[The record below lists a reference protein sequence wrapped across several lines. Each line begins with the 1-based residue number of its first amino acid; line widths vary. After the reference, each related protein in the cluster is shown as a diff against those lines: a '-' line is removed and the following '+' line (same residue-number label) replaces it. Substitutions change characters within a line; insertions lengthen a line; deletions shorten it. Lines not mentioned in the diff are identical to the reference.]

1 MIEKLLLT
9 FGIATALS
17 LSAPDAAAAPKGG
30 DLTGDAFLKEVPANK
45 LYEKFRTPDSSSKL
59 FARWWWNGTRVCEKE
74 IVRELD
80 SMQRAGFGG
89 VEINSIAFPD
99 RYKDTLGF
107 AQVPWLSDRW
117 LELVDFTMRE
127 AAARGMYSDLI
138 VGSGW
143 PFGAETLSRDEQIK
157 MMALGT
163 MEFEGPCKVTVRT
176 DDLIRSATPKLLS
189 ANRDKLSELIEVRL
203 FPAHI
208 TELIPGTPVTFAPG
222 AQEVTIDVPAGR
234 HIAYVVV
241 KHTGYMGVIHGALGA
256 RGPVLDHFNAEAVRR
271 YLNRMSDA
279 MRPVVGNLHD
289 RIRSFFTDSFELEG
303 SNWCKDIREEFQKR
317 RGYDLYTYYPLILK
331 KVGPYGNE
339 IKTPYGARIEPDVME
354 RIYRMRYDYELTLAE
369 LFKERFLDELNAWC
383 RACGV
388 KSRIQAY
395 GKGCMPVESLMD
407 VDIPECETWY
417 HKENGEIFPD
427 DKMSGHGYKMVN
439 KFVASGAH
447 LSGKNVVSC
456 EEITNTRFVFNE
468 TLERIKITG
477 DLSNLSGVTHSVLH
491 GYNYSPAEA
500 PFPGWVRYGTFYN
513 ERNPLWR
520 FFPEW
525 ISYKA
530 RLSTVLRNSE
540 MQTDIA
546 LMQPLVDMWT
556 YLAPQFEPSPGKW
569 RPFYVNTLWEA
580 VHQNGGGCDYL
591 TESILQRSTF
601 ADGRIEYGDRSYK
614 ALLLLEVETISPET
628 LAAIGRYAAA
638 GGKVFFVG
646 STPSKAPGLA
656 GLEGGDKEVQRL
668 TADLMKQY
676 PDRILHVEAPRKGH
690 LIGWYKELQQKY
702 GLTPAVRID
711 NPQAFVN
718 QNHYKAGNLDIFFFA
733 NYSLTEAYTLDTE
746 FNIDLRGRRMWLW
759 DPMTGER
766 ALLPDTGTRLKLHL
780 EPTESRLLVFDKPVG
795 RCDRHGRRTA
805 RRSRRTSGPA
815 LERHAQPLRRHR
827 RRTRNRPPVR
837 PGQGEAFRILLRPDR
852 LPHDARRPSR
862 RMRAHGIRR
871 GKLRFGTLRQ
881 RRKGRYSMARPPRL
895 RRREAAPSGQ
905 KRVETRPHDH
915 TGQLHA
921 LAQRESHDGQ
931 VEQLQ
936 IQAGSQSLR
945 SDVGARPLPRLTL
958 PSRSSRRGR
967 SRTGTVSFL
976 AGRRPRRRRSRPTC
990 LCDPP
995 TSNSRMQSE
1004 PPRSGSAGRFGILWN
1019 GVWANFQINDYICPY
1034 DNATHAETLH
1044 HSGMQR
1050 RR

>member
-1 MIEKLLLT
+1 
-9 FGIATALS
+9 
-17 LSAPDAAAAPKGG
+17 
-30 DLTGDAFLKEVPANK
+30 
-45 LYEKFRTPDSSSKL
+45 
-59 FARWWWNGTRVCEKE
+59 
-74 IVRELD
+74 
-80 SMQRAGFGG
+80 
-89 VEINSIAFPD
+89 
-99 RYKDTLGF
+99 
-107 AQVPWLSDRW
+107 
-117 LELVDFTMRE
+117 
-127 AAARGMYSDLI
+127 
-138 VGSGW
+138 
-143 PFGAETLSRDEQIK
+143 
-157 MMALGT
+157 
-163 MEFEGPCKVTVRT
+163 
-176 DDLIRSATPKLLS
+176 
-189 ANRDKLSELIEVRL
+189 
-203 FPAHI
+203 
-208 TELIPGTPVTFAPG
+208 
-222 AQEVTIDVPAGR
+222 
-234 HIAYVVV
+234 
-241 KHTGYMGVIHGALGA
+241 
-256 RGPVLDHFNAEAVRR
+256 
-271 YLNRMSDA
+271 
-279 MRPVVGNLHD
+279 
-289 RIRSFFTDSFELEG
+289 
-303 SNWCKDIREEFQKR
+303 
-317 RGYDLYTYYPLILK
+317 
-331 KVGPYGNE
+331 
-339 IKTPYGARIEPDVME
+339 ME

-646 STPSKAPGLA
+646 STPLESPRSGGSRRRRQGGATPDGRPDEAVPRPDPPRRGAAQGTPHRLVQGVAAEIRTDTRRPHRQSA
-656 GLEGGDKEVQRL
+656 GVRQSE
-668 TADLMKQY
+668 
-676 PDRILHVEAPRKGH
+676 P
-690 LIGWYKELQQKY
+690 LQ
-702 GLTPAVRID
+702 G
-711 NPQAFVN
+711 
-718 QNHYKAGNLDIFFFA
+718 GNLDIFFFA

-780 EPTESRLLVFDKPVG
+780 EPTESRLLVFDKPVRG
-795 RCDRHGRRTA
+795 AATA
-805 RRSRRTSGPA
+805 TADARLEGPA
-815 LERHAQPLRRHR
+815 ERRALHWNVTLNHYDGTVAELETDRLFDLGKEKRFESFSGQIVY
-827 RRTRNRPPVR
+827 RTTLDVR
-837 PGQGEAFRILLRPDR
+837 PGECAHMEFGVENCVSELYVNGVKAGTVWHGRHVYDVAKLLRP
-852 LPHDARRPSR
+852 
-862 RMRAHGIRR
+862 
-871 GKLRFGTLRQ
+871 GKNELKLVLTTTLGNYMLSL
-881 RRKGRYSMARPPRL
+881 KENPTMVKWSNFKY
-895 RRREAAPSGQ
+895 
-905 KRVETRPHDH
+905 K
-915 TGQLHA
+915 
-921 LAQRESHDGQ
+921 Q
-931 VEQLQ
+931 VVNPC
-936 IQAGSQSLR
+936 G
-945 SDVGARPLPRLTL
+945 LTWGPDL
-958 PSRSSRRGR
+958 YR
-967 SRTGTVSFL
+967 
-976 AGRRPRRRRSRPTC
+976 
-990 LCDPP
+990 D
-995 TSNSRMQSE
+995 
-1004 PPRSGSAGRFGILWN
+1004 
-1019 GVWANFQINDYICPY
+1019 
-1034 DNATHAETLH
+1034 
-1044 HSGMQR
+1044 
-1050 RR
+1050 

>member
-407 VDIPECETWY
+407 VDIPECET
-417 HKENGEIFPD
+417 
-427 DKMSGHGYKMVN
+427 
-439 KFVASGAH
+439 
-447 LSGKNVVSC
+447 
-456 EEITNTRFVFNE
+456 
-468 TLERIKITG
+468 
-477 DLSNLSGVTHSVLH
+477 
-491 GYNYSPAEA
+491 
-500 PFPGWVRYGTFYN
+500 GT
-513 ERNPLWR
+513 
-520 FFPEW
+520 
-525 ISYKA
+525 
-530 RLSTVLRNSE
+530 T
-540 MQTDIA
+540 
-546 LMQPLVDMWT
+546 
-556 YLAPQFEPSPGKW
+556 
-569 RPFYVNTLWEA
+569 
-580 VHQNGGGCDYL
+580 
-591 TESILQRSTF
+591 
-601 ADGRIEYGDRSYK
+601 
-614 ALLLLEVETISPET
+614 
-628 LAAIGRYAAA
+628 
-638 GGKVFFVG
+638 
-646 STPSKAPGLA
+646 
-656 GLEGGDKEVQRL
+656 
-668 TADLMKQY
+668 
-676 PDRILHVEAPRKGH
+676 
-690 LIGWYKELQQKY
+690 
-702 GLTPAVRID
+702 
-711 NPQAFVN
+711 
-718 QNHYKAGNLDIFFFA
+718 
-733 NYSLTEAYTLDTE
+733 
-746 FNIDLRGRRMWLW
+746 
-759 DPMTGER
+759 
-766 ALLPDTGTRLKLHL
+766 
-780 EPTESRLLVFDKPVG
+780 
-795 RCDRHGRRTA
+795 RRTA
-805 RRSRRTSGPA
+805 RSSPTTRCRDTATRWSTSSSLRARISRVRTSSAARRSPTRASSSTRRSNASRSRVT
-815 LERHAQPLRRHR
+815 
-827 RRTRNRPPVR
+827 
-837 PGQGEAFRILLRPDR
+837 
-852 LPHDARRPSR
+852 
-862 RMRAHGIRR
+862 
-871 GKLRFGTLRQ
+871 
-881 RRKGRYSMARPPRL
+881 
-895 RRREAAPSGQ
+895 
-905 KRVETRPHDH
+905 
-915 TGQLHA
+915 
-921 LAQRESHDGQ
+921 
-931 VEQLQ
+931 
-936 IQAGSQSLR
+936 
-945 SDVGARPLPRLTL
+945 
-958 PSRSSRRGR
+958 
-967 SRTGTVSFL
+967 
-976 AGRRPRRRRSRPTC
+976 
-990 LCDPP
+990 
-995 TSNSRMQSE
+995 
-1004 PPRSGSAGRFGILWN
+1004 
-1019 GVWANFQINDYICPY
+1019 
-1034 DNATHAETLH
+1034 
-1044 HSGMQR
+1044 
-1050 RR
+1050 

>member
-1 MIEKLLLT
+1 M
-9 FGIATALS
+9 
-17 LSAPDAAAAPKGG
+17 
-30 DLTGDAFLKEVPANK
+30 
-45 LYEKFRTPDSSSKL
+45 
-59 FARWWWNGTRVCEKE
+59 
-74 IVRELD
+74 
-80 SMQRAGFGG
+80 
-89 VEINSIAFPD
+89 
-99 RYKDTLGF
+99 
-107 AQVPWLSDRW
+107 
-117 LELVDFTMRE
+117 
-127 AAARGMYSDLI
+127 
-138 VGSGW
+138 
-143 PFGAETLSRDEQIK
+143 
-157 MMALGT
+157 
-163 MEFEGPCKVTVRT
+163 
-176 DDLIRSATPKLLS
+176 
-189 ANRDKLSELIEVRL
+189 
-203 FPAHI
+203 
-208 TELIPGTPVTFAPG
+208 
-222 AQEVTIDVPAGR
+222 
-234 HIAYVVV
+234 
-241 KHTGYMGVIHGALGA
+241 IHGALGA

-513 ERNPLWR
+513 ERNRCGASSPNGSPTR
-520 FFPEW
+520 P
-525 ISYKA
+525 A
-530 RLSTVLRNSE
+530 LSTVLRNSE

-614 ALLLLEVETISPET
+614 ALLLLEVETISP
-628 LAAIGRYAAA
+628 
-638 GGKVFFVG
+638 
-646 STPSKAPGLA
+646 
-656 GLEGGDKEVQRL
+656 GD
-668 TADLMKQY
+668 
-676 PDRILHVEAPRKGH
+676 
-690 LIGWYKELQQKY
+690 
-702 GLTPAVRID
+702 
-711 NPQAFVN
+711 
-718 QNHYKAGNLDIFFFA
+718 
-733 NYSLTEAYTLDTE
+733 
-746 FNIDLRGRRMWLW
+746 
-759 DPMTGER
+759 
-766 ALLPDTGTRLKLHL
+766 
-780 EPTESRLLVFDKPVG
+780 
-795 RCDRHGRRTA
+795 A
-805 RRSRRTSGPA
+805 RRDR
-815 LERHAQPLRRHR
+815 PLRRCR
-827 RRTRNRPPVR
+827 R
-837 PGQGEAFRILLRPDR
+837 QGLLRR
-852 LPHDARRPSR
+852 LDPLES
-862 RMRAHGIRR
+862 
-871 GKLRFGTLRQ
+871 
-881 RRKGRYSMARPPRL
+881 PR
-895 RRREAAPSGQ
+895 SG
-905 KRVETRPHDH
+905 
-915 TGQLHA
+915 
-921 LAQRESHDGQ
+921 
-931 VEQLQ
+931 
-936 IQAGSQSLR
+936 GS
-945 SDVGARPLPRLTL
+945 
-958 PSRSSRRGR
+958 
-967 SRTGTVSFL
+967 
-976 AGRRPRRRRSRPTC
+976 RRRRQGGATPDGRP
-990 LCDPP
+990 D
-995 TSNSRMQSE
+995 E
-1004 PPRSGSAGRFGILWN
+1004 AVPRPDSPRRGAAQGAPHRLVQGVAAEIRTDTRRPHRQSAGVRQPEPLQGGQSRHLLLRQLQPYGSLYARHRVQYRPARTAPCGCGI
-1019 GVWANFQINDYICPY
+1019 
-1034 DNATHAETLH
+1034 
-1044 HSGMQR
+1044 R
-1050 RR
+1050 

>member
-1 MIEKLLLT
+1 MDTRPVDRPPPTLRIKIYNRNTKTNNLFRIRHPAAGIIYSYLYPVNYTQTKKTMIEKLLLT

-30 DLTGDAFLKEVPANK
+30 DLTGDAFLKEVPASK

-143 PFGAETLSRDEQIK
+143 PFGAEFLSRDEQIK

-530 RLSTVLRNSE
+530 RLSTVLRNSD

-711 NPQAFVN
+711 NPQTFVN

-780 EPTESRLLVFDKPVG
+780 EPTESRLLVFDKPVRG
-795 RCDRHGRRTA
+795 AATA
-805 RRSRRTSGPA
+805 TADARLEGPA
-815 LERHAQPLRRHR
+815 ERRALHWNVTLNHYDGTVTELETDRLFDLGKEKRFESFSGQIVY
-827 RRTRNRPPVR
+827 RTTLDVR
-837 PGQGEAFRILLRPDR
+837 PGECAHMEFGVENCVSELYVNGVKAGTVWHGRHVYDVAKLLRP
-852 LPHDARRPSR
+852 
-862 RMRAHGIRR
+862 
-871 GKLRFGTLRQ
+871 GKNELKLVLTTTLGNYMLSL
-881 RRKGRYSMARPPRL
+881 KENPTMVKWSNFKY
-895 RRREAAPSGQ
+895 
-905 KRVETRPHDH
+905 K
-915 TGQLHA
+915 
-921 LAQRESHDGQ
+921 Q
-931 VEQLQ
+931 VVNPC
-936 IQAGSQSLR
+936 G
-945 SDVGARPLPRLTL
+945 LTWGPDL
-958 PSRSSRRGR
+958 YR
-967 SRTGTVSFL
+967 
-976 AGRRPRRRRSRPTC
+976 
-990 LCDPP
+990 D
-995 TSNSRMQSE
+995 
-1004 PPRSGSAGRFGILWN
+1004 
-1019 GVWANFQINDYICPY
+1019 
-1034 DNATHAETLH
+1034 
-1044 HSGMQR
+1044 
-1050 RR
+1050 

>member
-30 DLTGDAFLKEVPANK
+30 DLTGDAFLKEVPASK

-143 PFGAETLSRDEQIK
+143 PFGAEFLSRDEQIK

-500 PFPGWVRYGTFYN
+500 PFPGWAC
-513 ERNPLWR
+513 L
-520 FFPEW
+520 
-525 ISYKA
+525 
-530 RLSTVLRNSE
+530 
-540 MQTDIA
+540 
-546 LMQPLVDMWT
+546 
-556 YLAPQFEPSPGKW
+556 
-569 RPFYVNTLWEA
+569 
-580 VHQNGGGCDYL
+580 
-591 TESILQRSTF
+591 
-601 ADGRIEYGDRSYK
+601 
-614 ALLLLEVETISPET
+614 
-628 LAAIGRYAAA
+628 
-638 GGKVFFVG
+638 
-646 STPSKAPGLA
+646 
-656 GLEGGDKEVQRL
+656 
-668 TADLMKQY
+668 
-676 PDRILHVEAPRKGH
+676 
-690 LIGWYKELQQKY
+690 
-702 GLTPAVRID
+702 
-711 NPQAFVN
+711 
-718 QNHYKAGNLDIFFFA
+718 
-733 NYSLTEAYTLDTE
+733 
-746 FNIDLRGRRMWLW
+746 
-759 DPMTGER
+759 
-766 ALLPDTGTRLKLHL
+766 
-780 EPTESRLLVFDKPVG
+780 
-795 RCDRHGRRTA
+795 
-805 RRSRRTSGPA
+805 
-815 LERHAQPLRRHR
+815 
-827 RRTRNRPPVR
+827 
-837 PGQGEAFRILLRPDR
+837 
-852 LPHDARRPSR
+852 
-862 RMRAHGIRR
+862 
-871 GKLRFGTLRQ
+871 
-881 RRKGRYSMARPPRL
+881 
-895 RRREAAPSGQ
+895 
-905 KRVETRPHDH
+905 
-915 TGQLHA
+915 
-921 LAQRESHDGQ
+921 
-931 VEQLQ
+931 
-936 IQAGSQSLR
+936 
-945 SDVGARPLPRLTL
+945 
-958 PSRSSRRGR
+958 
-967 SRTGTVSFL
+967 
-976 AGRRPRRRRSRPTC
+976 PRRR
-990 LCDPP
+990 
-995 TSNSRMQSE
+995 
-1004 PPRSGSAGRFGILWN
+1004 
-1019 GVWANFQINDYICPY
+1019 
-1034 DNATHAETLH
+1034 
-1044 HSGMQR
+1044 
-1050 RR
+1050 

>member
-614 ALLLLEVETISPET
+614 TLLLLEVETISPET

-733 NYSLTEAYTLDTE
+733 NYSLTESLYARHRIQYRPARTAHVAVGSDDGRARTAARHGDAAQTAPRTHR
-746 FNIDLRGRRMWLW
+746 IAAAGLRQTGQGRR
-759 DPMTGER
+759 
-766 ALLPDTGTRLKLHL
+766 
-780 EPTESRLLVFDKPVG
+780 
-795 RCDRHGRRTA
+795 DRHGRRTA

-827 RRTRNRPPVR
+827 HRTRNRPPVR
-837 PGQGEAFRILLRPDR
+837 PGQGEAFRILLRSDR

-881 RRKGRYSMARPPRL
+881 RRKGRYGMARPPRL
-895 RRREAAPSGQ
+895 RCREAAPSGQ

-958 PSRSSRRGR
+958 PSRSSGRGR
-967 SRTGTVSFL
+967 SRTGTASFL

-995 TSNSRMQSE
+995 TSNSRMQRE
-1004 PPRSGSAGRFGILWN
+1004 PPRSGSAGRFGHFMERCLGEFPN
-1019 GVWANFQINDYICPY
+1019 
-1034 DNATHAETLH
+1034 
-1044 HSGMQR
+1044 
-1050 RR
+1050 

>member
-30 DLTGDAFLKEVPANK
+30 DLTGDAFLKEVPASK

-530 RLSTVLRNSE
+530 RLSTVLRNSD

-780 EPTESRLLVFDKPVG
+780 EPTESRLLVFDKPVRG
-795 RCDRHGRRTA
+795 AGRRTA

>member
-1 MIEKLLLT
+1 M
-9 FGIATALS
+9 
-17 LSAPDAAAAPKGG
+17 
-30 DLTGDAFLKEVPANK
+30 
-45 LYEKFRTPDSSSKL
+45 
-59 FARWWWNGTRVCEKE
+59 
-74 IVRELD
+74 
-80 SMQRAGFGG
+80 
-89 VEINSIAFPD
+89 
-99 RYKDTLGF
+99 
-107 AQVPWLSDRW
+107 
-117 LELVDFTMRE
+117 
-127 AAARGMYSDLI
+127 
-138 VGSGW
+138 
-143 PFGAETLSRDEQIK
+143 
-157 MMALGT
+157 
-163 MEFEGPCKVTVRT
+163 
-176 DDLIRSATPKLLS
+176 
-189 ANRDKLSELIEVRL
+189 
-203 FPAHI
+203 
-208 TELIPGTPVTFAPG
+208 
-222 AQEVTIDVPAGR
+222 TIDVPAGR

-417 HKENGEIFPD
+417 HKENGEIFPRRQD
-427 DKMSGHGYKMVN
+427 VGTRLQDGQQVRRFGR
-439 KFVASGAH
+439 ASLEART
-447 LSGKNVVSC
+447 SSAARRSP
-456 EEITNTRFVFNE
+456 TRASSSTRRSNAS
-468 TLERIKITG
+468 RSRG

-556 YLAPQFEPSPGKW
+556 YLAPQFEPSPSKW

-646 STPSKAPGLA
+646 STPSKAPRSG
-656 GLEGGDKEVQRL
+656 
-668 TADLMKQY
+668 
-676 PDRILHVEAPRKGH
+676 
-690 LIGWYKELQQKY
+690 
-702 GLTPAVRID
+702 
-711 NPQAFVN
+711 
-718 QNHYKAGNLDIFFFA
+718 
-733 NYSLTEAYTLDTE
+733 
-746 FNIDLRGRRMWLW
+746 
-759 DPMTGER
+759 
-766 ALLPDTGTRLKLHL
+766 
-780 EPTESRLLVFDKPVG
+780 
-795 RCDRHGRRTA
+795 
-805 RRSRRTSGPA
+805 RSRR
-815 LERHAQPLRRHR
+815 RR
-827 RRTRNRPPVR
+827 
-837 PGQGEAFRILLRPDR
+837 QGGATPDGRPDEAV
-852 LPHDARRPSR
+852 PRPDPP
-862 RMRAHGIRR
+862 RR
-871 GKLRFGTLRQ
+871 GAAQG
-881 RRKGRYSMARPPRL
+881 APHRL
-895 RRREAAPSGQ
+895 VQ
-905 KRVETRPHDH
+905 
-915 TGQLHA
+915 
-921 LAQRESHDGQ
+921 
-931 VEQLQ
+931 
-936 IQAGSQSLR
+936 GSC
-945 SDVGARPLPRLTL
+945 
-958 PSRSSRRGR
+958 SRN
-967 SRTGTVSFL
+967 T
-976 AGRRPRRRRSRPTC
+976 
-990 LCDPP
+990 D
-995 TSNSRMQSE
+995 
-1004 PPRSGSAGRFGILWN
+1004 
-1019 GVWANFQINDYICPY
+1019 
-1034 DNATHAETLH
+1034 
-1044 HSGMQR
+1044 
-1050 RR
+1050 

>member
-30 DLTGDAFLKEVPANK
+30 DLTGDAFLKEVPASK

-530 RLSTVLRNSE
+530 RLSTVLRNSD

-780 EPTESRLLVFDKPVG
+780 EPTESRLLVFDKPVRG
-795 RCDRHGRRTA
+795 A

>member
-30 DLTGDAFLKEVPANK
+30 DLTGDAFLKEVPASK

-143 PFGAETLSRDEQIK
+143 PFGAEFLSRDEQIK

-407 VDIPECETWY
+407 VDIPECET
-417 HKENGEIFPD
+417 
-427 DKMSGHGYKMVN
+427 
-439 KFVASGAH
+439 
-447 LSGKNVVSC
+447 
-456 EEITNTRFVFNE
+456 
-468 TLERIKITG
+468 
-477 DLSNLSGVTHSVLH
+477 
-491 GYNYSPAEA
+491 
-500 PFPGWVRYGTFYN
+500 GT
-513 ERNPLWR
+513 
-520 FFPEW
+520 
-525 ISYKA
+525 
-530 RLSTVLRNSE
+530 T
-540 MQTDIA
+540 
-546 LMQPLVDMWT
+546 
-556 YLAPQFEPSPGKW
+556 
-569 RPFYVNTLWEA
+569 
-580 VHQNGGGCDYL
+580 
-591 TESILQRSTF
+591 
-601 ADGRIEYGDRSYK
+601 
-614 ALLLLEVETISPET
+614 
-628 LAAIGRYAAA
+628 
-638 GGKVFFVG
+638 
-646 STPSKAPGLA
+646 
-656 GLEGGDKEVQRL
+656 
-668 TADLMKQY
+668 
-676 PDRILHVEAPRKGH
+676 
-690 LIGWYKELQQKY
+690 
-702 GLTPAVRID
+702 
-711 NPQAFVN
+711 
-718 QNHYKAGNLDIFFFA
+718 
-733 NYSLTEAYTLDTE
+733 
-746 FNIDLRGRRMWLW
+746 
-759 DPMTGER
+759 
-766 ALLPDTGTRLKLHL
+766 
-780 EPTESRLLVFDKPVG
+780 
-795 RCDRHGRRTA
+795 RRTA
-805 RRSRRTSGPA
+805 RSSPTTRCRDTATRWSTSSSLRARISRARTSSAARRSPTRASSSTRRSNASRSRVT
-815 LERHAQPLRRHR
+815 
-827 RRTRNRPPVR
+827 
-837 PGQGEAFRILLRPDR
+837 
-852 LPHDARRPSR
+852 
-862 RMRAHGIRR
+862 
-871 GKLRFGTLRQ
+871 
-881 RRKGRYSMARPPRL
+881 
-895 RRREAAPSGQ
+895 
-905 KRVETRPHDH
+905 
-915 TGQLHA
+915 
-921 LAQRESHDGQ
+921 
-931 VEQLQ
+931 
-936 IQAGSQSLR
+936 
-945 SDVGARPLPRLTL
+945 
-958 PSRSSRRGR
+958 
-967 SRTGTVSFL
+967 
-976 AGRRPRRRRSRPTC
+976 
-990 LCDPP
+990 
-995 TSNSRMQSE
+995 
-1004 PPRSGSAGRFGILWN
+1004 
-1019 GVWANFQINDYICPY
+1019 
-1034 DNATHAETLH
+1034 
-1044 HSGMQR
+1044 
-1050 RR
+1050 

>member
-1 MIEKLLLT
+1 
-9 FGIATALS
+9 
-17 LSAPDAAAAPKGG
+17 
-30 DLTGDAFLKEVPANK
+30 
-45 LYEKFRTPDSSSKL
+45 
-59 FARWWWNGTRVCEKE
+59 
-74 IVRELD
+74 
-80 SMQRAGFGG
+80 
-89 VEINSIAFPD
+89 
-99 RYKDTLGF
+99 
-107 AQVPWLSDRW
+107 
-117 LELVDFTMRE
+117 
-127 AAARGMYSDLI
+127 
-138 VGSGW
+138 
-143 PFGAETLSRDEQIK
+143 

-279 MRPVVGNLHD
+279 MRPVVGNLRD

-614 ALLLLEVETISPET
+614 ALLLLEVETISP
-628 LAAIGRYAAA
+628 G
-638 GGKVFFVG
+638 
-646 STPSKAPGLA
+646 
-656 GLEGGDKEVQRL
+656 
-668 TADLMKQY
+668 
-676 PDRILHVEAPRKGH
+676 
-690 LIGWYKELQQKY
+690 
-702 GLTPAVRID
+702 
-711 NPQAFVN
+711 
-718 QNHYKAGNLDIFFFA
+718 
-733 NYSLTEAYTLDTE
+733 
-746 FNIDLRGRRMWLW
+746 
-759 DPMTGER
+759 
-766 ALLPDTGTRLKLHL
+766 
-780 EPTESRLLVFDKPVG
+780 
-795 RCDRHGRRTA
+795 
-805 RRSRRTSGPA
+805 
-815 LERHAQPLRRHR
+815 
-827 RRTRNRPPVR
+827 
-837 PGQGEAFRILLRPDR
+837 
-852 LPHDARRPSR
+852 DARPRSAATPLPAARS
-862 RMRAHGIRR
+862 
-871 GKLRFGTLRQ
+871 
-881 RRKGRYSMARPPRL
+881 SSSARPPRKPPVWRVSKAAT
-895 RRREAAPSGQ
+895 RR
-905 KRVETRPHDH
+905 
-915 TGQLHA
+915 
-921 LAQRESHDGQ
+921 
-931 VEQLQ
+931 
-936 IQAGSQSLR
+936 
-945 SDVGARPLPRLTL
+945 
-958 PSRSSRRGR
+958 
-967 SRTGTVSFL
+967 
-976 AGRRPRRRRSRPTC
+976 C
-990 LCDPP
+990 
-995 TSNSRMQSE
+995 
-1004 PPRSGSAGRFGILWN
+1004 
-1019 GVWANFQINDYICPY
+1019 
-1034 DNATHAETLH
+1034 NA
-1044 HSGMQR
+1044 
-1050 RR
+1050 

>member
-30 DLTGDAFLKEVPANK
+30 DLTGDAFLKEVPASK

-143 PFGAETLSRDEQIK
+143 PFGAEFLSRDEQIK

-780 EPTESRLLVFDKPVG
+780 EPTESRLLVFDKPVS
-795 RCDRHGRRTA
+795 HGRRTA

-827 RRTRNRPPVR
+827 RRTRNRPSVR

-958 PSRSSRRGR
+958 PSRSSGRGR
-967 SRTGTVSFL
+967 SRIGTASFL
-976 AGRRPRRRRSRPTC
+976 AGRRPRRRPSRPTC

-995 TSNSRMQSE
+995 TSNSRMQRE
-1004 PPRSGSAGRFGILWN
+1004 PPRSGSAGRFGHFMERCLGEFPN
-1019 GVWANFQINDYICPY
+1019 
-1034 DNATHAETLH
+1034 
-1044 HSGMQR
+1044 
-1050 RR
+1050 